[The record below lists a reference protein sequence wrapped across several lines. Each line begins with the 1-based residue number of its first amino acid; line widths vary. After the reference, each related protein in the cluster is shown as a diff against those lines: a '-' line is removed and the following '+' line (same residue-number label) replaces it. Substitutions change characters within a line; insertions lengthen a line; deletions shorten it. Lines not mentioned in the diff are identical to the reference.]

1 MFPITGGESGRV
13 HQWLRDPAAA
23 RGGAEPGARESMER
37 HGKPWGKPW
46 GKPYET
52 HEIWGNLVIETM
64 KYGDFWELNP
74 SNLEKSHRDY
84 GIEPMM
90 EKCGDVANFMEVEV
104 SISHHLRII
113 CG

>member
-37 HGKPWGKPW
+37 HRKTW

-52 HEIWGNLVIETM
+52 HEIWEKHGIETM

-74 SNLEKSHRDY
+74 SNMEKSHRDY